1 MRIKDLLEGGW
12 DTTATQS
19 TVIKP
24 SVVKAS
30 MAIINQF
37 TADLNKWLV
46 AKKQHQVQVGKPL
59 GSSAYYEVDTEDK
72 IYGDIDLQMIA
83 APVPNMSYA
92 QFTTYWNN
100 LADQFVKETNPKYVL
115 QSESKPGHPILNL
128 GKDLYVQVD
137 FMWHE
142 PKMSQWGAS
151 RATPERGI
159 KGLLF
164 GNMFSVL
171 GELVGMSIQHAG
183 VQYKTQGGKQ
193 VSFSKQKDTQLHTI
207 SIDPHSFVLDIFHDM
222 AKQLG
227 INSPKI
233 DPLLKQFPGNNIS
246 DVKISNLVNSIKGL
260 AKSFEANGMFG
271 KGILT
276 GFTSAE
282 DFINLFIHR
291 YETKAMEDV
300 NNKKRD
306 KAATPE
312 AQARAEADKQKVLTG
327 LDTVKKYFASN

>member
-1 MRIKDLLEGGW
+1 MLIRDLLEGGW

-24 SVVKAS
+24 SVVKAA
-30 MAIINQF
+30 MAVIHQF
-37 TADLNKWLV
+37 TDDLNKWLV
-46 AKKQHQVQVGKPL
+46 AKKQHPVKVGKPL

-83 APVPNMSYA
+83 APVQGTAYN
-92 QFTTYWNN
+92 QFTSYWNN
-100 LADQFVKETNPKYVL
+100 LADQFVKETKPAYVL
-115 QSESKPGHPILNL
+115 IDESKPGHPILNL

-142 PKMSQWGAS
+142 PKMSNWGAA

-171 GELVGMSIQHAG
+171 GELLNMSIQHAG
-183 VQYKTQGGKQ
+183 VQFKTQNG
-193 VSFSKQKDTQLHTI
+193 VHVPFSKQKDTQVHTV
-207 SIDPHSFVLDIFHDM
+207 SIDPHSFVLDIFHQE
-222 AKQLG
+222 AKNLG
-227 INSPKI
+227 IQHPKV
-233 DPLLKQFPGNNIS
+233 DPLLKQFPGNNTA
-246 DVKISNLVNSIKGL
+246 DVKISNLVNSVKGL

-271 KGILT
+271 HGTLQ
-276 GFTSAE
+276 GYTSAD
-282 DFINLFIHR
+282 DFVAQFVSR
-291 YETKAMEDV
+291 YEAKAMDDV

-312 AQARAEADKQKVLTG
+312 AIARAEADRQKVLNG
-327 LDTVKKYFASN
+327 LATVKSYFAS